1 MSVERLFMESLVGV
15 LLVHSCLAIS
25 SSNVTDLSALLA
37 FKSEI
42 KLDPNNILGSNW
54 TEAENFCNWVGVSC
68 SRRRQR
74 VTVLSLRDMGV
85 QGTISPYVGNLSFLV
100 RLDLSNNSFHGHL
113 IPEISHLNRLRGLIL
128 ERNKLEG
135 LIPESMQHCQKL
147 QVISLAQNE
156 FTGVIPNWLSN
167 LPSLRVLF
175 LGQNNLT
182 GTIPPSLRNNSKLEW
197 LGLEQNHLHGT
208 IPNEIGN
215 LQNLMGIYFTESN
228 FTGLIPLTIFNIS
241 TLEEIS
247 LEDNSLSGTLP
258 ATLCLLL
265 PNLKYLGLGANKL
278 SGVIPLHLSN
288 SSQLIHLDLEANRF
302 TGEVPGNI
310 GHSEQL
316 QTLLL
321 DGNQLTGSI
330 PRGIGSLTNLN
341 MLELSNNNLS
351 GAIPS
356 TIKGMKSLQRLYL
369 DGNQLEDSIPNEICL
384 LRNLGEMVLRNN
396 KLCGSI
402 PSCIENLSDLQI
414 MLLDSNSLSSSIP
427 SNLWSLENL
436 WFLNLSFNSL
446 GGSLHANMRSMK
458 MLQTMDLSW
467 NRISGNIPTI
477 LGAFE
482 SLSSLNL
489 SGNLFWGSIPESL
502 GELITLDYM
511 DLSHNNLSGSIPKS
525 LVALSHLRHLNLSFN
540 KLSGEIPRDGCFANF
555 TAASFLENQ
564 ALCGQPIFQ
573 VPPCQR
579 HITQKSKN
587 KIPFKIFLPCI
598 ASVPILVAVVLLMIK
613 YRQSKVET
621 LNTVDVAPAVEHRM
635 ISYQELRHA
644 TNDFSEANILGVGS
658 FGSVF
663 KGLLSEGTLVAV
675 KVLNLQLEGAFKSFD
690 AECKVLA
697 RVRHRNLVKVITSC
711 SNPELRA
718 LVLQYMPNGSLEK
731 WLYSFNYS
739 LSLFQRV
746 SIMLDVAL
754 AMEYLHHGQSE
765 PVVHCDLKPSNV
777 LLDDEMVAHVGD
789 FGIAKILAENKTVT
803 QTKTLGTLGYIA
815 PEYGLEGR
823 VSSRGDIYS
832 YGIMLLEMVTRKKP
846 LDEMFS
852 EEMSMR
858 HWVQATIPNKIM
870 EVVDENLPR
879 NQDGGDAIATQEKLL
894 AIMELG
900 LECSRELPEERMDI
914 KEVVVKLNKIKSQ
927 LL

>member
-1 MSVERLFMESLVGV
+1 MSLVNNKLSGSIPSCIENV
-15 LLVHSCLAIS
+15 SYLQIMLLDSNSLS
-25 SSNVTDLSALLA
+25 SSIPSNLWSLENLRSLDLSFNSLGGSLHANMRALKMMQTMN
-37 FKSEI
+37 FISEI

-68 SRRRQR
+68 SSRRQR
-74 VTVLSLRDMGV
+74 VTLLSLGHMGL

-100 RLDLSNNSFHGHL
+100 GLDLRNNSFH
-113 IPEISHLNRLRGLIL
+113 
-128 ERNKLEG
+128 G

-147 QVISLAQNE
+147 KVISLTENE

-167 LPSLRVLF
+167 LPSLRVLY
-175 LGQNNLT
+175 LGWNNLT
-182 GTIPPSLRNNSKLEW
+182 GTIPPSL
-197 LGLEQNHLHGT
+197 
-208 IPNEIGN
+208 GN
-215 LQNLMGIYFTESN
+215 LQNLMGINFADNN
-228 FTGLIPLTIFNIS
+228 FTG
-241 TLEEIS
+241 
-247 LEDNSLSGTLP
+247 
-258 ATLCLLL
+258 
-265 PNLKYLGLGANKL
+265 
-278 SGVIPLHLSN
+278 GVIPLYLSN
-288 SSQLIHLDLEANRF
+288 C
-302 TGEVPGNI
+302 
-310 GHSEQL
+310 HSEQL

-330 PRGIGSLTNLN
+330 PRGIGSLTNLT
-341 MLELSNNNLS
+341 LLSLSNNNLG

-369 DGNQLEDSIPNEICL
+369 GGNQLLS
-384 LRNLGEMVLRNN
+384 
-396 KLCGSI
+396 GSI
-402 PSCIENLSDLQI
+402 PSCIENLSQLQI

-467 NRISGNIPTI
+467 NRISGDIPTI

-482 SLSSLNL
+482 SL
-489 SGNLFWGSIPESL
+489 
-502 GELITLDYM
+502 M
-511 DLSHNNLSGSIPKS
+511 
-525 LVALSHLRHLNLSFN
+525 
-540 KLSGEIPRDGCFANF
+540 
-555 TAASFLENQ
+555 
-564 ALCGQPIFQ
+564 
-573 VPPCQR
+573 
-579 HITQKSKN
+579 
-587 KIPFKIFLPCI
+587 
-598 ASVPILVAVVLLMIK
+598 
-613 YRQSKVET
+613 
-621 LNTVDVAPAVEHRM
+621 
-635 ISYQELRHA
+635 
-644 TNDFSEANILGVGS
+644 
-658 FGSVF
+658 
-663 KGLLSEGTLVAV
+663 AV

-690 AECKVLA
+690 AECNVLA

-746 SIMLDVAL
+746 SILLDVAL
-754 AMEYLHHGQSE
+754 ALEYLHHGQSE

-846 LDEMFS
+846 MDEMFS
-852 EEMSMR
+852 EEMSLR
-858 HWVQATIPNKIM
+858 QWVKATIPNKIM
-870 EVVDENLPR
+870 EVVDENLAR
-879 NQDGGDAIATQEKLL
+879 NQDGGGAIATQEKLL

-914 KEVVVKLNKIKSQ
+914 KEVVYQ
-927 LL
+927 LHGSLRLSNWPSSIAMSIQNNMMSSLVIMGCPPDEKKMV

>member
-1 MSVERLFMESLVGV
+1 MSVERLFMEYLVGV

-25 SSNVTDLSALLA
+25 SSNVTDLSALLE

-54 TEAENFCNWVGVSC
+54 TKAENFCNWVGVSC
-68 SRRRQR
+68 SSRRQR
-74 VTVLSLRDMGV
+74 VTVLSLRDMGL

-100 RLDLSNNSFHGHL
+100 RLDLRNNSFHGHL

-128 ERNKLEG
+128 QDNMLEG
-135 LIPESMQHCQKL
+135 LIPERMQYCQKL
-147 QVISLAQNE
+147 QVISLAENE
-156 FTGVIPNWLSN
+156 FTGVIPKWLSN

-175 LGQNNLT
+175 LGGNNLT
-182 GTIPPSLRNNSKLEW
+182 GTIPPSLGNNSKLEW
-197 LGLEQNHLHGT
+197 LGLELNHLHGT

-215 LQNLMGIYFTESN
+215 LQNLMGIN
-228 FTGLIPLTIFNIS
+228 FAENDFSGLIPLTIFNIS
-241 TLEEIS
+241 TLEEIL
-247 LEDNSLSGTLP
+247 LEHNSLSGTLP
-258 ATLCLLL
+258 ATLKILLEQNSLSGTLPSTLGLLL
-265 PNLKYLGLGANKL
+265 PNLKILALGVNKL
-278 SGVIPLHLSN
+278 SGVIPLYLSN
-288 SSQLIHLDLEANRF
+288 CSQLIYLDLEVNRF
-302 TGEVPGNI
+302 TGEVPRNI

-316 QTLLL
+316 QTLILH
-321 DGNQLTGSI
+321 GNQLTGSI
-330 PRGIGSLTNLN
+330 PREIGSLTNLN
-341 MLELSNNNLS
+341 LLALSTNNLS

-369 DGNQLEDSIPNEICL
+369 DGNQLEESIPNEMCL
-384 LRNLGEMVLRNN
+384 LRNLGEMSLGNN
-396 KLCGSI
+396 KLSGSI
-402 PSCIENLSDLQI
+402 PSCIENVIYLQI
-414 MLLDSNSLSSSIP
+414 MLLDSNLLSSSIP

-436 WFLNLSFNSL
+436 RSLDLSFNSL
-446 GGSLHANMRSMK
+446 GGSLHASMRSMK

-467 NRISGNIPTI
+467 NRISGKIPTI

-489 SGNLFWGSIPESL
+489 SGNLFWGSIPETL

-540 KLSGEIPRDGCFANF
+540 KLSGEIPRDGCFENF

-564 ALCGQPIFQ
+564 ALCGQPIFH

-587 KIPFKIFLPCI
+587 KFLFKSFLPCI
-598 ASVPILVAVVLLMIK
+598 ASVPILVALVLLMIK

-754 AMEYLHHGQSE
+754 ALEYLHHGQSE

-789 FGIAKILAENKTVT
+789 FGIAKILAEKKTLT

-846 LDEMFS
+846 MDEMFS
-852 EEMSMR
+852 EEMSLR
-858 HWVQATIPNKIM
+858 QWVKATIPNKIM
-870 EVVDENLPR
+870 EV
-879 NQDGGDAIATQEKLL
+879 LL
-894 AIMELG
+894 AIIELG